1 MVRRGESGVLVLASG
16 NAGKLREME
25 QLLNPLGF
33 RLRPQSD
40 WQVPEAVEDGLTFLE
55 NALIKARHTASLTGR
70 AALADDS
77 GLVVPA
83 LGGEP
88 GIHSA
93 RYSQDPV
100 GDAANNAKLLQA
112 LEGLEGDQRQAY
124 FHCTVVLLRSPSDPA
139 PLVASADWWGSVLH
153 EPRGSGGFGYDPLFL
168 VPDLGCSSAELPPAT
183 KNRISH
189 RGQAIRAL
197 AKALEQRRGHLR

>member
-1 MVRRGESGVLVLASG
+1 VRREQPGVLVLASG
-16 NAGKLREME
+16 NPGKLREME
-25 QLLNPLGF
+25 QLLGPLGF

-55 NALIKARHTASLTGR
+55 NALLKARHAARLTGL
-70 AALADDS
+70 AAVADDS

-83 LGGEP
+83 LGGQP
-88 GIHSA
+88 GVHSA
-93 RYSQDPV
+93 RYSHDPV
-100 GDAANNAKLLQA
+100 GDAANNAKLLRA
-112 LEGLEGDQRQAY
+112 LEGLEGDQRQAC

-139 PLVASADWWGSVLH
+139 PLVASADWWGSILH
-153 EPRGSGGFGYDPLFL
+153 EPRGTGGFGYDPLFL
-168 VPDLGCSSAELPPAT
+168 VPDLGRSSAELPPAT

-197 AKALEQRRGHLR
+197 AEALAKRRGHAG